1 MQIFTYLDY
10 LKCSKNFPEGVREQS
25 TKYVFDEEQEKIHQY
40 KDKIFKEILNDKK
53 EFIKFIQKYLNVD
66 KFQDLT
72 ENDIEKY
79 NKEFITSNF
88 EKRESDTIYKI
99 PKFNAYIM
107 IEHQSKIDYKMPMR
121 ITEYSVELM
130 RDIIRCGEDE
140 IRHPAVIIPI
150 VLYTGNRK
158 WRIPNEYEKIDNFG
172 VKAFEYTKYNLV
184 DINDYTKEE
193 LIKEQTG
200 MSKALLFEKIN
211 TKEEL
216 EGVMNEISKKELT
229 AEENRYI
236 SLMLKYSNKMR
247 KIAPNG
253 REEYLKKLEKGG
265 NEDMK
270 FEKLFMELLED
281 KERKGKIEGEK
292 RGERRGEKRGEK
304 LGIAKAITQMV
315 KSMLQKQM
323 TDEDIMD
330 IAQIDRK
337 ELEKLKMA

>member
-1 MQIFTYLDY
+1 MQIFTYADY
-10 LKCSKNFPEGVREQS
+10 LKCSKSFPEGVREE
-25 TKYVFDEEQEKIHQY
+25 TAKYVFDEEQERIHQY
-40 KDKIFKEILNDKK
+40 KDKIFKEILSDKK
-53 EFIKFIQKYLNVD
+53 EFIKFIQKYLNID
-66 KFQDLT
+66 KFQNLT
-72 ENDIEKY
+72 ENDVEKY
-79 NKEFITSNF
+79 NKEFITANF

-99 PKFNAYIM
+99 SKFNAYIM
-107 IEHQSKIDYKMPMR
+107 IEHQSQIDYKMPMR

-130 RDIIRCGEDE
+130 RDIIRSGKNE
-140 IRHPAVIIPI
+140 IGNLPVIIPI

-158 WRIPNEYEKIDNFG
+158 WKIPNKYEEIDTFG

-184 DINDYTKEE
+184 DINDYAKEE
-193 LIKEQTG
+193 LIKENTG

-211 TKEEL
+211 SKEDL
-216 EGVMNEISKKELT
+216 EGVMSEISKKELT
-229 AEENRYI
+229 VGENKYI
-236 SLMLKYSNKMR
+236 SLMLKYSNKIR
-247 KIAPNG
+247 KITPNG
-253 REEYLKKLEKGG
+253 VEEYLKKLERGG

-292 RGERRGEKRGEK
+292 RGEERGEK

-315 KSMLQKQM
+315 KGMLQKQM

-330 IAQIDRK
+330 IAKIDRK